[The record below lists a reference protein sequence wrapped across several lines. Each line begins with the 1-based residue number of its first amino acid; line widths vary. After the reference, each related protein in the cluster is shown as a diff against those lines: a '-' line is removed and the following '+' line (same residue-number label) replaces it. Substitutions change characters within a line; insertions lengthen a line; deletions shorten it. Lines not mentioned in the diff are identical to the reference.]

1 MSVTWVLVGLGSA
14 ALGFAFLFGGREER
28 IYATAK
34 ATAALGELVIGTHSW
49 SGTAARDALTELALF
64 AVVLPLALKSTK
76 VWPLAAASLCLA
88 TLMTAAA
95 QMLIHA
101 SPPAYGIARGGWQL
115 LAYLVIVVGA
125 WSAWRARRRGD
136 GRARRRPTDPA

>member
-14 ALGFAFLFGGREER
+14 ALGFAVLAGGREER

-34 ATAALGELVIGTHSW
+34 ATAALGALVIRTQSAT
-49 SGTAARDALTELALF
+49 GTAARDTLIELALF
-64 AVVLPLALKSTK
+64 AVVLLLALKSTK
-76 VWPLAAASLCLA
+76 VWPLAAASLSLA

-101 SPPAYGIARGGWQL
+101 SPSAYGIARGGWEL
-115 LAYLVIVVGA
+115 LAYLVIMAGA
-125 WSAWRARRRGD
+125 WNAWRARRRGD
-136 GRARRRPTDPA
+136 GRAPKSTTDPA